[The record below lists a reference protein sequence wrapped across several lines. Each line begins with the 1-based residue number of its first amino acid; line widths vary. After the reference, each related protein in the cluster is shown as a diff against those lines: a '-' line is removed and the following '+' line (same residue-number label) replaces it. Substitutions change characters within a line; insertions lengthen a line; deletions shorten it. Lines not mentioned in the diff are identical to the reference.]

1 MFVDLFSILYFL
13 FLIFVFIR
21 AAVHPEEVEAGLPN
35 EGEDLE
41 GPVRKKNQN
50 ERLY

>member
-1 MFVDLFSILYFL
+1 MFINLFFIFCFL
-13 FLIFVFIR
+13 FLISVFIR
-21 AAVHPEEVEAGLPN
+21 AAVHPEGVEVGLPN
-35 EGEDLE
+35 EGEGLE